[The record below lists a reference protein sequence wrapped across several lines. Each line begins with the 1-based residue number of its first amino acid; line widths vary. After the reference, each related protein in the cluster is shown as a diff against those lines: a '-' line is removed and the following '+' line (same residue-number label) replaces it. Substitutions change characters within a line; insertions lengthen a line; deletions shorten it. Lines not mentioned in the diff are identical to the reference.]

1 MFQLI
6 FFLHFAQVL
15 PYFRKFEESKGVLLE
30 ENGFIEYPKCYRT
43 VDKDLEECI
52 LLEDLSVRGFSIVDR
67 FTANITADHVYLIMK
82 TLGKFHAISFA
93 LKDQQPE
100 KFNEFASNLS
110 ENFIRRTEELMRG
123 YFAKQAELAASVLP
137 EDEHG
142 PIVAKV
148 KKLFETNAMDVA
160 ADCLDLDAT
169 GPAWVIAHGD
179 AWQVIVFVYFN

>member
-1 MFQLI
+1 M
-6 FFLHFAQVL
+6 
-15 PYFRKFEESKGVLLE
+15 PYFRKFEESKGVTLE

-43 VDKDLEECI
+43 VDKELEECI

-67 FTANITADHVYLIMK
+67 FTEDITADHVYLIMK

-93 LKDQQPE
+93 LKDQQPD
-100 KFNEFASNLS
+100 KFNELASSLT
-110 ENFIRRTEELMRG
+110 ENFIRPTEELLRG
-123 YFAKQAELAASVLP
+123 YFAKQAELASSVLS

-142 PIVAKV
+142 PVIAKV

-169 GPAWVIAHGD
+169 GSAWVIAHGD
-179 AWQVIVFVYFN
+179 TWQVIEFVL